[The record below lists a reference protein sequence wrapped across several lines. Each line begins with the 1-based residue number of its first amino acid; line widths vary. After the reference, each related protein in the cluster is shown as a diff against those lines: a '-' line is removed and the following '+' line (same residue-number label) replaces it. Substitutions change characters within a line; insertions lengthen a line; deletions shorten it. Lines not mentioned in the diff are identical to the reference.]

1 MRQNTLAGP
10 AGGPCRCPLRSLPK
24 VALVACVATGPEE
37 MLASG
42 PAFQVFQALLAALI
56 SVSREKPERES
67 LTMHQRL
74 GHIVQLL

>member
-1 MRQNTLAGP
+1 MP
-10 AGGPCRCPLRSLPK
+10 
-24 VALVACVATGPEE
+24 ACVATGPEE

-56 SVSREKPERES
+56 SVGREKPERES
-67 LTMHQRL
+67 LTMHRRL